1 MAETLGTALKRGVGV
16 YAGLAVGLL
25 VTLLVLAP
33 TVQTL
38 AADAEIPVGVTDAHL
53 LIIAY
58 IPLVTGLALLGAFV
72 TGLDLGRRQAGDTSQ
87 AAIQALAVGVVGV
100 VLLVI
105 LGFVGLKAAIPM
117 IKLEEEATTVSTEGL
132 AFSLLL
138 IVPVVITSLV
148 TAIVS
153 ARFADEAPRR
163 RERPAPEPA
172 PEPEPAAAGTENPE
186 AESGHA
192 HSHEEPIEG
201 TEIGPLGSPAEAESD
216 EPEADVDTKQLRC
229 PSCSTEFETDIRPGE
244 DIVCPDCGYTAS
256 STA

>member
-1 MAETLGTALKRGVGV
+1 MGETLGTALKRGVGV

-25 VTLLVLAP
+25 VTILVLAP
-33 TVQTL
+33 TIQTL
-38 AADAEIPVGVTDAHL
+38 AADAGIPVGVTDAHL
-53 LIIAY
+53 LIITY

-72 TGLDLGRRQAGDTSQ
+72 TGLDIGRKQAGDTSQ
-87 AAIQALAVGVVGV
+87 AAIQALAVGIVGV
-100 VLLVI
+100 ILLVI

-148 TAIVS
+148 TAIVG
-153 ARFADEAPRR
+153 ARFGDAAPRR

-172 PEPEPAAAGTENPE
+172 PEPEPAAEAAENP
-186 AESGHA
+186 ATGSGHA
-192 HSHEEPIEG
+192 HTHEEPIEG
-201 TEIGPLGSPAEAESD
+201 TEIGPLGAPAEEGSGET
-216 EPEADVDTKQLRC
+216 EPDVETKQLRC